1 MAAGNGSI
9 TGVLDSEGNL
19 PRRIHFTV
27 QTVAGK
33 GASFIHFSHICSPI
47 YIAYCI

>member
-9 TGVLDSEGNL
+9 TGVLDSKGNL
-19 PRRIHFTV
+19 PRIHFTV

-33 GASFIHFSHICSPI
+33 GASFIHFNHMQ
-47 YIAYCI
+47 